1 MSDKEWKMPRPNI
14 GDIVLFSTDL
24 HHFSTPTIG
33 FVVQEPGDSTVR
45 ILTFTPHGWVD
56 RPSVHHK
63 DDPSIH
69 GDHGWADLGVWDF
82 APLTQAI
89 YRSNSGAAAAASLA
103 AAKER
108 LTSVN
113 SK

>member
-1 MSDKEWKMPRPNI
+1 MSNWRMPVPAM
-14 GDIVLFSTDL
+14 GDLVLFSTDI
-24 HHFSTPTIG
+24 HTFSNPTIG
-33 FVVQEPGDSTVR
+33 FVVQPPGDSTVR
-45 ILTFTPHGWVD
+45 ILTFTPTGWVD

-63 DDPSIH
+63 DDPDIH

-89 YRSNSGAAAAASLA
+89 YKAASAAAFSS
-103 AAKER
+103 AKEKAN
-108 LTSVN
+108 SVS

>member
-1 MSDKEWKMPRPNI
+1 MAENWRMPVPSI
-14 GDIVLFSTDL
+14 GDLVLFSTDI
-24 HHFSTPTIG
+24 HNFSNPTVG
-33 FVVQEPGDSTVR
+33 WVVKQPGDSTVN
-45 ILTFTPHGWVD
+45 ILTFTPMGWVD

-63 DDPSIH
+63 DDPDIH

-89 YRSNSGAAAAASLA
+89 YKLLAAAN
-103 AAKER
+103 AKER
-108 LTSVN
+108 LNSVS